1 MADVLLCFHCASADA
16 EAIAEV
22 LRGVAQ
28 APVHVR
34 EERVLGRD
42 FSDAGTGEQ
51 VLATLRRS
59 AVELVVDESVTDSLL
74 AAVEGA
80 RRRWPVRWLA
90 TPVSARGRI
99 G

>member
-1 MADVLLCFHCASADA
+1 MAEMLLCFHCASADA
-16 EAIAEV
+16 EAIAEA
-22 LRGVAQ
+22 LRGVSR
-28 APVHVR
+28 APIHLR

-59 AVELVVDESVTDSLL
+59 AVELVADEAAITPLVE
-74 AAVEGA
+74 AVETA

-90 TPVSARGRI
+90 TPVAARGRV

>member
-16 EAIAEV
+16 EAIAEA

-51 VLATLRRS
+51 VLARLRRS
-59 AVELVVDESVTDSLL
+59 AVELVVDESMMASLL
-74 AAVEGA
+74 GAVEGA

>member
-1 MADVLLCFHCASADA
+1 MAEVLLCFHCASADA
-16 EAIAEV
+16 EAIAEA

-28 APVHVR
+28 APVHIR
-34 EERVLGRD
+34 DERVLGRD

-59 AVELVVDESVTDSLL
+59 AVELVIDEAMRASLV
-74 AAVEGA
+74 AAVECA
-80 RRRWPVRWLA
+80 RRRWPVRWLT

>member
-16 EAIAEV
+16 EAIAEA

-28 APVHVR
+28 APVHLR
-34 EERVLGRD
+34 DERVLGRD

-59 AVELVVDESVTDSLL
+59 AVELVVDE
-74 AAVEGA
+74 AATGWMVATVEGA

>member
-1 MADVLLCFHCASADA
+1 VADILLCFHCASADA
-16 EAIAEV
+16 EAIAEA
-22 LRGVAQ
+22 LRGAVQ
-28 APVHVR
+28 APVHLR
-34 EERVLGRD
+34 DERVLGRD

-59 AVELVVDESVTDSLL
+59 AVELVVDE
-74 AAVEGA
+74 AATAALVATVEGA

-90 TPVSARGRI
+90 TPIAARGRI

>member
-1 MADVLLCFHCASADA
+1 MAEVLLCFHCASADA
-16 EAIAEV
+16 EAIAEA
-22 LRGVAQ
+22 LRAVAQ
-28 APVHVR
+28 APVHLR

-59 AVELVVDESVTDSLL
+59 AVELVVDEKAAASLV
-74 AAVEGA
+74 ATVEGA

-99 G
+99 E